1 MKFISLFC
9 LLQFTSHFRET
20 ESAWTE
26 EQYQIF
32 EQNLVILA
40 EKYLPQHQRVK
51 RAPVTCPGGN
61 GKFGF
66 NSYSMMTAVVLGF
79 NAVSNVIANI
89 NDNLNNN
96 NNNNNQNDV
105 GNVQGTSSVSVHN
118 VKKTN
123 IYSHLKKIRETI

>member
-9 LLQFTSHFRET
+9 LLQFTTNFRET
-20 ESAWTE
+20 ESAWSE
-26 EQYQIF
+26 EQYQMF

-40 EKYLPQHQRVK
+40 EKYLPQHQRIFK

-105 GNVQGTSSVSVHN
+105 GNVQGTSSVSVQN
-118 VKKTN
+118 VEKNKYLLSLEKN
-123 IYSHLKKIRETI
+123 S